1 MGLKLG
7 PLYYCR
13 EMPVTT
19 RSSTRSPPTSRTQ
32 HTYSLRENR
41 PAPGFFANMDN
52 DWEDSCNDHRDVN
65 MAAEALMML
74 ANSTE
79 TAPVRRSAR
88 IASRV

>member
-1 MGLKLG
+1 MGLKLD

-41 PAPGFFANMDN
+41 PVPGFFANMDN
-52 DWEDSCNDHRDVN
+52 DWEDSRDVD
-65 MAAEALMML
+65 MAAQALMML

-88 IASRV
+88 IASRA